1 MKMGS
6 GAIIETQNL
15 TKDYGKHSAVKALTF
30 SVQEGEIFGFLGP
43 NGAGKTTTILMLL
56 GLTQPSSGAAK
67 VCGLDPVRN
76 AREVKRIVGYLPE
89 NVGFYGELDAIQSL
103 EYIADLNGIM
113 GHKRDEKIR
122 NALETVGLADNAYKK
137 VAAFSRGMR
146 QRLGIAEVLLKE
158 PRVMIL
164 DEPTLGLDPDG
175 ALQLIELIRSLNRD
189 KGITVLVSSHN
200 LNQVQRISHRVG
212 IMIKGSMVAK
222 GSMDALA
229 KESLGIEDGSYS
241 LEEIYMKYFQ
251 EG

>member
-1 MKMGS
+1 MGS
-6 GAIIETQNL
+6 AAIIETQNL
-15 TKDYGKHSAVKALTF
+15 TKDYGKHSAVKGLTF
-30 SVQEGEIFGFLGP
+30 SVQEGEVFGFLGP

-56 GLTQPSSGAAK
+56 GLTQPSGGAAK

-76 AREVKRIVGYLPE
+76 AREVKRMVGYLPE
-89 NVGFYGELDAIQSL
+89 NVGFYGELDAVQSL
-103 EYIADLNGIM
+103 EYIADLNGIAA
-113 GHKRDEKIR
+113 HKRNQKIR
-122 NALETVGLADNAYKK
+122 NALETVGLAENAYKK

-158 PRVMIL
+158 PRIMIL

-175 ALQLIELIRSLNRD
+175 ALQLIELIKSLNRD

-200 LNQVQRISHRVG
+200 LSQVQRISHRVG

-222 GSMDALA
+222 GTMDDLA
-229 KESLGIEDGSYS
+229 RDSLGIDDGSYT

-251 EG
+251 EV